1 MPTFLNE
8 DDIKESLMISQPTKP
23 NTRDDAEKEDMV
35 LKSEKEAKQIL
46 MSTLV
51 NFRVELFCVNYLINF
66 SLESIEEFI
75 CMEFRFT
82 LRDNA
87 MRAAFQLLHMVLEN
101 SAKQHAY
108 LKRSKSAQF
117 SISSKSHSAKGPYA
131 DIATEN
137 SAWYKLADYRAA
149 FQRVLEHCSDPMTQ
163 SKVMV
168 ENFGICWHVG
178 TRSIWQ
184 HVLEHGKPHER
195 STIIKKLA
203 GKIVQM
209 SQQKFAS
216 NIVEKCLAFGD
227 PNERQLLVDEMLCRI
242 RSLCLRETHLVD
254 NSLYK
259 FSRSSLKMLNVSDTK
274 FALGNKLSQVH
285 GNSLGGENEA
295 ANDEHIEDC

>member
-1 MPTFLNE
+1 MAECTNFLAY
-8 DDIKESLMISQPTKP
+8 KL
-23 NTRDDAEKEDMV
+23 
-35 LKSEKEAKQIL
+35 QIL
-46 MSTLV
+46 HIGGCKGS
-51 NFRVELFCVNYLINF
+51 
-66 SLESIEEFI
+66 
-75 CMEFRFT
+75 
-82 LRDNA
+82 
-87 MRAAFQLLHMVLEN
+87 QN

-149 FQRVLEHCSDPMTQ
+149 F
-163 SKVMV
+163 
-168 ENFGICWHVG
+168 
-178 TRSIWQ
+178 Q

-227 PNERQLLVDEMLCRI
+227 PNERQLLVDEMLC
-242 RSLCLRETHLVD
+242 
-254 NSLYK
+254 
-259 FSRSSLKMLNVSDTK
+259 
-274 FALGNKLSQVH
+274 
-285 GNSLGGENEA
+285 
-295 ANDEHIEDC
+295 